1 MHCKRLLFAGFCAA
15 LLTLTGSCETVG
27 NSSNV
32 TRVYEVKDLVLPL
45 KAGRKPFIPMYSLLV
60 NIVQATQLSQL
71 QKGTYTVRPDARGV
85 LMVKAPAKMQEQVAT
100 VLADL
105 RTLAKKQTTE
115 RN

>member
-1 MHCKRLLFAGFCAA
+1 MHCKRLLFAGCCAA

-27 NSSNV
+27 NGSNV

-60 NIVQATQLSQL
+60 NVVQATQLSQL
-71 QKGTYTVRPDARGV
+71 QKGTYTVWPDARGV

-105 RTLAKKQTTE
+105 RTFAKKQTTE